1 MYSVEFNI
9 LGVLKFM
16 GNRSSMS
23 WWIGCVICSLFLIS
37 VPVKAQ
43 PNNSTGEISSPA
55 GATPD
60 DIVGQV
66 STHFKR
72 RWQNDPNFDQDLEY
86 QIDLQADGQVQKIVG
101 LNNNSRLYLAKT
113 QFLQVGDQLVTT
125 SDRNHVLW
133 LVLGARGVVR
143 VSMSPPPNAIIS
155 PASEPKTE
163 VENIVASKI
172 QKYFQRRWSAKNNTP
187 ESLQY
192 KVNIGSNGRILS
204 VESVNELSRTYLKK
218 ARFINVGERI
228 IRPRRS
234 RSVSTGESAKL
245 SAFTIRVIFA
255 PNGEVQ
261 TLLDS

>member
-1 MYSVEFNI
+1 
-9 LGVLKFM
+9 M

-23 WWIGCVICSLFLIS
+23 WWIGGVICSLFLIS
-37 VPVKAQ
+37 VPVEAQ
-43 PNNSTGEISSPA
+43 PNNSTGEISRPA

-60 DIVGQV
+60 DIAGQV

-113 QFLQVGDQLVTT
+113 QFLRVGDQLVTT

-143 VSMSPPPNAIIS
+143 VSMSPPPNVGARGDMRVSINAIIS
-155 PASEPKTE
+155 SAPERRIAA
-163 VENIVASKI
+163 ENVITKKI
-172 QKYFQRRWSAKNNTP
+172 QEYFQQRWSAKNNNS

-192 KVNIGSNGRILS
+192 ILNIGFNGRILS
-204 VESVNELSRTYLKK
+204 VEGATESSRIYLEK
-218 ARFINVGERI
+218 AHFITVGEQI
-228 IRPRRS
+228 ILPRRS
-234 RSVSTGESAKL
+234 ARL
-245 SAFTIRVIFA
+245 SEFKVWVIFA
-255 PNGEVQ
+255 SDGEVH
-261 TLLDS
+261 TLLDSD